1 MQTRSGC
8 EYKILHDPLENT
20 SVKVT
25 KSGRAERNC
34 RAGESSALPT
44 AISTANWGARCSPS

>member
-44 AISTANWGARCSPS
+44 AISTANWGACCSPS